1 MSPEQNVKKVAI
13 NTISVD
19 PTLQIRVDFD
29 TGVVKEYAAIVA
41 DRDMDPV
48 TLFDTG
54 KALLLADGAH
64 RRAAY
69 IKAGKTEIPA
79 VTVKGTHSD
88 ALRYSIQK
96 NCRHGIKV
104 TNQDKRR
111 AASLAVLD
119 ADLAKLPDAE
129 LGELIGVSGTLVAD
143 CRRGETPAAK
153 RERAASRKSKNGQG
167 PAVVS
172 VTAHER
178 RKVGETRPT
187 KAMCLKSI
195 ESWTNDS
202 LVDEADIIKLFESA
216 KGEYVFL
223 PKEGGDLK
231 VTVVG
236 KTGRA
241 QIADIKMIVKDLN
254 FEEIKLKSEKFVISA
269 EKA

>member
-29 TGVVKEYAAIVA
+29 SNVVKEYASIVA

-69 IKAGKTEIPA
+69 LKVGKTEIPA
-79 VTVKGTHSD
+79 TTVKGTHSD

-119 ADLAKLPDAE
+119 NELAKLPDAE
-129 LGELIGVSGTLVAD
+129 IGELIGVSGTLVAD

-153 RERAASRKSKNGQG
+153 RERAASRKAKKGQG

-178 RKVGETRPT
+178 RKAGEVRPT

-202 LVDEADIIKLFESA
+202 LIDEEDVIGIFNSA
-216 KGEYVFL
+216 KGRYYFL
-223 PKEGGDLK
+223 PVEGGDLK
-231 VTVVG
+231 VTIVG
-236 KTGRA
+236 RTGRA
-241 QIADIKMIVKDLN
+241 QVEDIKMIIKDVSFTDL
-254 FEEIKLKSEKFVISA
+254 KLKSEKFVISA